1 MVSQRKPL
9 GRLVKLVHLS
19 FENGRNRFF
28 KQYDVTSSQ
37 MDLLDYLDQKEQK
50 SASQK
55 EIVDYLQLSYA
66 TVSGLIKRLEA
77 KGYLCR
83 VSASE
88 DKRANVV
95 TLTEQTKELFEKCR
109 QHMRERDTNLLRN
122 FTQEEKEQF
131 IYLLEKILEN
141 SGMTLPEN
149 AGRRFVPP
157 QKVHFFE
164 DREEK

>member
-1 MVSQRKPL
+1 MPKGKKL

-37 MDLLDYLDQKEQK
+37 MDLLDYLDQKEGK

-55 EIVDYLQLSYA
+55 EIVDYLCLSYA
-66 TVSGLIKRLEA
+66 TVSGLITRLEA

-83 VSASE
+83 AASLE
-88 DKRANVV
+88 DKRANLIM
-95 TLTEQTKELFEKCR
+95 LTDQAGQLFEKCSE
-109 QHMRERDTNLLRN
+109 HMGARDRALMRD

-131 IYLLEKILEN
+131 VYLLEKILKN
-141 SGMTLPEN
+141 SGMDLPPD

-157 QKVHFFE
+157 QRIRFHE
-164 DREEK
+164 DREEE